1 MTVSVACHFA
11 VNSFARELLTRDHI
25 QTAGSAF
32 TIAKSFN
39 IRPARPESE
48 AKDWAFH
55 ENCGGGKDLRE
66 GRGVT

>member
-11 VNSFARELLTRDHI
+11 VNSFARERLTRDHI
-25 QTAGSAF
+25 QTAGRHLQSLSCS
-32 TIAKSFN
+32 TYGQLGRN
-39 IRPARPESE
+39 SE

>member
-11 VNSFARELLTRDHI
+11 VNSFTPRAVDKRSHSNR
-25 QTAGSAF
+25 GSAF
-32 TIAKSFN
+32 TIAKLFN